1 MVAFSLLIRSGGNP
15 SLFHA
20 ATAASSVNIEI
31 ASGVVDLLLDLS
43 EEVFSTSQTQ
53 AGNKLT
59 KAQWREFTD
68 IFAQGKKVSLRN
80 VVKKVVSAEDNGEE
94 MEGMLKVDSSTQ
106 PYQILAK
113 YRNEPSLLDLQ
124 EFMTSSGMFNLAQ
137 INKNLYFRVSE
148 EYSIPIDSQDG
159 SLKQNPAIGEQIE
172 RIQGEL
178 IQGSTAQMK
187 IYDSK
192 GSQVTLEGKKSTGLP
207 SDLPL
212 KLSILGRTFSGK
224 KTIAKQI

>member
-1 MVAFSLLIRSGGNP
+1 MDIEVSKAEYAKIRKVEK
-15 SLFHA
+15 
-20 ATAASSVNIEI
+20 TAKRRVNIEI

-148 EYSIPIDSQDG
+148 EYSIPIDS
-159 SLKQNPAIGEQIE
+159 
-172 RIQGEL
+172 
-178 IQGSTAQMK
+178 
-187 IYDSK
+187 
-192 GSQVTLEGKKSTGLP
+192 
-207 SDLPL
+207 
-212 KLSILGRTFSGK
+212 
-224 KTIAKQI
+224 